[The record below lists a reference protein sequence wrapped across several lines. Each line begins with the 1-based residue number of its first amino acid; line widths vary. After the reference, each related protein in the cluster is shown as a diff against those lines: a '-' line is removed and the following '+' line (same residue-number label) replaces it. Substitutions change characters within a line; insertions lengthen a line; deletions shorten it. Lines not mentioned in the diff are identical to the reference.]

1 LAWKIYALVSRVTA
15 MRWLRGPPRAERF
28 SMSRGFVTHA
38 AAPGVTATHGMAAAR
53 FGDVPT
59 TLPRAV
65 LLVAVTATCVVG
77 FAEWHAMQPTARAPQ
92 LLTGELWQQM
102 SRDAKIAFVAAIADL
117 LDIELSQAGAAVRKP
132 VNDVV
137 RQVDTYYATYPGEL
151 ERPVIETIVQ
161 GHVTGGPE

>member
-1 LAWKIYALVSRVTA
+1 MARRLHASRA
-15 MRWLRGPPRAERF
+15 M
-28 SMSRGFVTHA
+28 
-38 AAPGVTATHGMAAAR
+38 
-53 FGDVPT
+53 PT

-65 LLVAVTATCVVG
+65 LLVAVAATSLLA

-102 SRDAKIAFVAAIADL
+102 SSDAKIGFVGAIADL
-117 LDIELSQAGAAVRKP
+117 LDVELSQAGAAVRKP

-137 RQVDTYYATYPGEL
+137 RQVDTYYATHPGEL

-161 GHVTGGPE
+161 GHISGAPE

>member
-1 LAWKIYALVSRVTA
+1 MTACGGFAVHGAPSNSRCHAVLSRA
-15 MRWLRGPPRAERF
+15 PGAEASPPRVAWRL
-28 SMSRGFVTHA
+28 HD
-38 AAPGVTATHGMAAAR
+38 P
-53 FGDVPT
+53 GDVPT

-102 SRDAKIAFVAAIADL
+102 SRDAKIAFVAAIEDL

-137 RQVDTYYATYPGEL
+137 RQVDEYYAAYPGEL

-161 GHVTGGPE
+161 GHVTGAPE

>member
-1 LAWKIYALVSRVTA
+1 
-15 MRWLRGPPRAERF
+15 MRGFVVHPRTDPF
-28 SMSRGFVTHA
+28 SMSRGVVARPA
-38 AAPGVTATHGMAAAR
+38 ARGVTVAHGMAAAR
-53 FGDVPT
+53 SGAMPT

-65 LLVAVTATCVVG
+65 LLVALTATCVVG
-77 FAEWHAMQPTARAPQ
+77 FAEWHAMQPTTRAPQ

-102 SRDAKIAFVAAIADL
+102 SRDAKVAFVAAIADL

-137 RQVDTYYATYPGEL
+137 RQVDAYYATYPGEL
-151 ERPVIETIVQ
+151 ERPVIETIVR

>member
-1 LAWKIYALVSRVTA
+1 
-15 MRWLRGPPRAERF
+15 MRGFVVHPRTDQF
-28 SMSRGFVTHA
+28 SMSRGVVTRA
-38 AAPGVTATHGMAAAR
+38 AGEASPSRMAWR
-53 FGDVPT
+53 LHDRGTMPT
-59 TLPRAV
+59 ILPRAV

-77 FAEWHAMQPTARAPQ
+77 FAEWHAMQPTTRAPQ

-102 SRDAKIAFVAAIADL
+102 SRDAKVAFVAAIADL

-137 RQVDTYYATYPGEL
+137 RQVDAYYATYPGEL
-151 ERPVIETIVQ
+151 ERPVIETIVR